1 MFFGRQ
7 TSTPPDRRDTRERG
21 PTASTGY
28 PDGMDGRAHNVSAVL
43 RLLLGF
49 VVLST
54 IAGLL
59 MAGLAIPAV
68 GATGQMAKGGVGVFN
83 DLPSEFTVS
92 PLAQQSR
99 ILNADGKVI
108 ANPYDENRIIVPLA
122 KIAKNMQNAQLA
134 IEDSRFYEHN
144 GLDVR
149 GFSRAMVSNLQGGDT
164 QGASTLTQQYVKI
177 SLQYRALSNG
187 DKDAAAAAVEKSYSR
202 KLQELKYALN
212 VEENFTKEQILE
224 GYLNLVYY
232 GDQAY
237 GVEAAAQNYFGV
249 SAAKLNLGQAAL
261 LAGIVQQPT
270 AFNPVLHP
278 KAAQSRR
285 NQVLDRMQAL
295 GLASAKDVAAAK
307 KQEVAKVV
315 KRKPAKGVCFR
326 SPEPYFCA
334 YVMEW
339 LQKSPQMAVLGK
351 TSAERLKTINQGG
364 LVIRTT
370 LNPAMQDS
378 AKKELAKAV
387 KPNNK
392 QNLGGAV
399 TMIEPGT
406 GKVLAMAQAT
416 DFAKYQTN
424 LNVDQEYGGGPF
436 GYQIG
441 STAKTF
447 ALVEALERGMPLN
460 ATITIPASSPSKP
473 AIFQPS
479 QMIDE
484 CNSGGKPFPVKNDFA
499 MGAGPMSLRDGAV
512 KSVNPFFAALNVR
525 LGACSVRDT
534 MMQMGLH
541 RADGKPIS
549 NSISGISLGAGE
561 STPMSVASAYATLAA
576 NGKYCEPQPV
586 TAISTPDR
594 KSLKIPAAK
603 CSQVI
608 SADVAAGVTDLL
620 QSVVKVNLGSMWSSS
635 ARPAAGKTGTTE
647 RFNQVWFA
655 GYTPQIS
662 TVVLVGNLKPANKN
676 GTLYTLRGKCFG
688 DYGCPSRVYGSTV
701 SAPIWS
707 KIMKTAH
714 KGMPVK
720 DFKSPSADIR
730 KGNYVRLPNVIGRGP
745 DSALARLKE
754 AGFSGFVAG
763 RTNSSLPAGT
773 VAFTDPSGSA
783 LPGGRVGLWLSNGYT
798 PPPTAPKKAAAPE
811 KPQQTPEPAKKPG
824 KPAPKP
830 TKS

>member
-1 MFFGRQ
+1 
-7 TSTPPDRRDTRERG
+7 
-21 PTASTGY
+21 
-28 PDGMDGRAHNVSAVL
+28 MDGRAHNVSAVL

-68 GATGQMAKGGVGVFN
+68 GATGQMAKGGVEVFN
-83 DLPSEFTVS
+83 DLPSEFTLS

-122 KIAKNMQNAQLA
+122 KISKNMQNAQLA
-134 IEDSRFYEHN
+134 IEDSRFYQHN

-164 QGASTLTQQYVKI
+164 QGASTLTQQFVKI
-177 SLQYRALSNG
+177 SLQYRALSEG
-187 DKDAAAAAVEKSYSR
+187 DKEAAAAAVKKSYSR

-212 VEENFTKEQILE
+212 VEENFTKDQILE

-237 GVEAAAQNYFGV
+237 GVEAAAQNYFGT
-249 SAAKLNLGQAAL
+249 SAAKLNVGQAAL

-270 AFNPVLHP
+270 AYNPVLNP
-278 KAAQSRR
+278 EAAQSRR
-285 NQVLDRMQAL
+285 NLVLDRMLAL
-295 GLASAKDVAAAK
+295 GLASAKDVSDAK
-307 KQEVAKVV
+307 KVEVTKAV
-315 KRKPAKGVCFR
+315 KRKAAKGVCHR

-351 TSAERLKTINQGG
+351 TPAERLKTINQGG

-370 LNPAMQDS
+370 LNPKMQAS

-387 KPNNK
+387 KVGNK
-392 QNLGGAV
+392 QNLAGAV
-399 TMIEPGT
+399 SMIEPGT

-416 DFAKYQTN
+416 DFAKSQTN
-424 LNVDQEYGGGPF
+424 LNVDQVYGGGPN

-441 STAKTF
+441 SMAKTF

-460 ATITIPASSPSKP
+460 ASITIPASSPSKP
-473 AIFQPS
+473 AVFDNKS
-479 QMIDE
+479 MVDE
-484 CNSGGKPFPVKNDFA
+484 CAANEPWPVKNDFA
-499 MGAGPMSLRDGAV
+499 QAGGPMSLREGTV

-534 MMQMGLH
+534 MTKMGLH
-541 RADGKPIS
+541 RADGTPIS
-549 NSISGISLGAGE
+549 NTIAGIALGAGE

-594 KSLKIPAAK
+594 KTLKIPAAT
-603 CSQVI
+603 CTQAI

-620 QSVVKVNLGSMWSSS
+620 ESVVEGPIGALWDSN

-647 RFNQVWFA
+647 NHNQIWFA
-655 GYTPQIS
+655 GFTPQIS
-662 TVVLVGNLKPANKN
+662 SVVWVGNVKPASKKGN
-676 GTLYTLRGKCFG
+676 LYTLRGKCFEL
-688 DYGCPSRVYGSTV
+688 
-701 SAPIWS
+701 
-707 KIMKTAH
+707 
-714 KGMPVK
+714 
-720 DFKSPSADIR
+720 
-730 KGNYVRLPNVIGRGP
+730 VRLPESRVRLNRRRAHLVEDHEDRPQGDAGQGLQEALGQDPRGQLRPPAQRHRAQRGQRHRAPRGSRVQRLRGRP
-745 DSALARLKE
+745 DEQQPARGDRCVHRP
-754 AGFSGFVAG
+754 ARFGAAG
-763 RTNSSLPAGT
+763 RTCRAVAVQRLHPAR
-773 VAFTDPSGSA
+773 S
-783 LPGGRVGLWLSNGYT
+783 
-798 PPPTAPKKAAAPE
+798 
-811 KPQQTPEPAKKPG
+811 EPAEG
-824 KPAPKP
+824 AHA
-830 TKS
+830 

>member
-1 MFFGRQ
+1 
-7 TSTPPDRRDTRERG
+7 
-21 PTASTGY
+21 
-28 PDGMDGRAHNVSAVL
+28 
-43 RLLLGF
+43 
-49 VVLST
+49 
-54 IAGLL
+54 
-59 MAGLAIPAV
+59 
-68 GATGQMAKGGVGVFN
+68 
-83 DLPSEFTVS
+83 
-92 PLAQQSR
+92 
-99 ILNADGKVI
+99 
-108 ANPYDENRIIVPLA
+108 
-122 KIAKNMQNAQLA
+122 
-134 IEDSRFYEHN
+134 
-144 GLDVR
+144 
-149 GFSRAMVSNLQGGDT
+149 
-164 QGASTLTQQYVKI
+164 
-177 SLQYRALSNG
+177 
-187 DKDAAAAAVEKSYSR
+187 
-202 KLQELKYALN
+202 

-351 TSAERLKTINQGG
+351 TPAERLKTINQGG

-370 LNPAMQDS
+370 LNPAMQAS

-392 QNLGGAV
+392 QNLAGAV

-406 GKVLAMAQAT
+406 GKVLAMVQAT

-424 LNVDQEYGGGPF
+424 INVDQEYGGGPN

-460 ATITIPASSPSKP
+460 ATINVPASSPTKP
-473 AIFQPS
+473 AVFEPKN
-479 QMIDE
+479 MVDE
-484 CNSGGKPFPVKNDFA
+484 CSTNEPWPVKNDFS
-499 MGAGPMSLRDGAV
+499 MSAGPMTLREGTV

-534 MMQMGLH
+534 MVKMGLH

-549 NSISGISLGAGE
+549 DTISGIALGAGE

-676 GTLYTLRGKCFG
+676 GKLYTLRGKCFG

-730 KGNYVRLPNVIGRGP
+730 RGNYVRLPNVIGRGP
-745 DSALARLKE
+745 DSALALLKE

>member
-1 MFFGRQ
+1 
-7 TSTPPDRRDTRERG
+7 
-21 PTASTGY
+21 
-28 PDGMDGRAHNVSAVL
+28 MDGRAHNVSAVL

-334 YVMEW
+334 YVMER

-351 TSAERLKTINQGG
+351 TPAERLKTINQGG

-370 LNPAMQDS
+370 LNPAMQAS

-392 QNLGGAV
+392 QNLAGAV

-406 GKVLAMAQAT
+406 GKVLAMVQAT

-424 LNVDQEYGGGPF
+424 INVDQEYGGGPN

-460 ATITIPASSPSKP
+460 ATINVPASSPTKP
-473 AIFQPS
+473 AVFEPRN
-479 QMIDE
+479 MVDE
-484 CNSGGKPFPVKNDFA
+484 CSTNEPWPVKNDFS
-499 MGAGPMSLRDGAV
+499 MGAGPMTLREGTV

-534 MMQMGLH
+534 MVKMGLH

-549 NSISGISLGAGE
+549 DTISGIALGAGE

-576 NGKYCEPQPV
+576 NGNYCEPQPV

-676 GTLYTLRGKCFG
+676 GKLYTLRGKCFG

-830 TKS
+830 KKS

>member
-1 MFFGRQ
+1 
-7 TSTPPDRRDTRERG
+7 
-21 PTASTGY
+21 
-28 PDGMDGRAHNVSAVL
+28 MDGRAHNVSAVL

-68 GATGQMAKGGVGVFN
+68 GATGQMAKGGVEVFN
-83 DLPSEFTVS
+83 DLPSEFTLS

-122 KIAKNMQNAQLA
+122 KISKNMQNAQLA
-134 IEDSRFYEHN
+134 IEDSRFYQHN

-164 QGASTLTQQYVKI
+164 QGASTLTQQFVKI
-177 SLQYRALSNG
+177 SLQYRALSQG
-187 DKDAAAAAVEKSYSR
+187 DKEAAAAAVKKSYSR

-212 VEENFTKEQILE
+212 VEENFTKDQILE

-237 GVEAAAQNYFGV
+237 GVEAAAQNYFGT
-249 SAAKLNLGQAAL
+249 SAAKLDIGQAAL

-270 AFNPVLHP
+270 AYNPVLNP
-278 KAAQSRR
+278 EAAQSRR
-285 NQVLDRMQAL
+285 NLVLDRMLEL
-295 GLASAKDVAAAK
+295 GLASAKDVTEAK
-307 KQEVAKVV
+307 KVEVTKAIK
-315 KRKPAKGVCFR
+315 KKPAKGVCHR

-351 TSAERLKTINQGG
+351 TPAERLKTINQGG

-370 LNPAMQDS
+370 LNPKMQAS
-378 AKKELAKAV
+378 AQKELAKAV
-387 KPNNK
+387 KVGNK
-392 QNLGGAV
+392 QNLAGAV
-399 TMIEPGT
+399 SMIEPGT

-416 DFAKYQTN
+416 DFAKSQTN
-424 LNVDQEYGGGPF
+424 LNVDQVYGGGPN

-441 STAKTF
+441 SAAKTF

-460 ATITIPASSPSKP
+460 ATINIPSSSPSKP
-473 AIFQPS
+473 AIFEPRN
-479 QMIDE
+479 MVDE
-484 CNSGGKPFPVKNDFA
+484 CSTNEPWPVKNDFA
-499 MGAGPMSLRDGAV
+499 QAGGAMSLREGTT

-534 MMQMGLH
+534 MMKMGLH

-549 NSISGISLGAGE
+549 DTIAGIALGAGE

-594 KSLKIPAAK
+594 KTLQVPAAK
-603 CSQVI
+603 CTQAI
-608 SADVAAGVTDLL
+608 SADVAAGVNDLL
-620 QSVVKVNLGSMWSSS
+620 ESVVEGPIGPLWDSN

-647 RFNQVWFA
+647 NHNQIWFA
-655 GYTPQIS
+655 GFTPQIS
-662 TVVLVGNLKPANKN
+662 TVVWVGNVKPASKRGN
-676 GTLYTLRGKCFG
+676 LYTLRGKCFET
-688 DYGCPSRVYGSTV
+688 YGCPSRVYGSTV
-701 SAPIWS
+701 AAPIWA

-720 DFKSPSADIR
+720 DFKKPSAKIR
-730 KGNYVRLPNVIGRGP
+730 EGNYVRLPSVVGRGP
-745 DSALARLKE
+745 DSAIERLKE
-754 AGFSGFVAG
+754 AGFSGYVAG
-763 RTNSSLPAGT
+763 RTNSSQPAGT

-783 LPGGRVGLWLSNGYT
+783 LPGGRVALWLSNGYT
-798 PPPTAPKKAAAPE
+798 PPAPSRQKAPTPEQTQAPAPAPE
-811 KPQQTPEPAKKPG
+811 PNQGNG
-824 KPAPKP
+824 KPRPKP
-830 TKS
+830 SKT

>member
-1 MFFGRQ
+1 
-7 TSTPPDRRDTRERG
+7 
-21 PTASTGY
+21 
-28 PDGMDGRAHNVSAVL
+28 MDGRAHNVSAVL

-92 PLAQQSR
+92 PLEQQSR

-270 AFNPVLHP
+270 AFNPVLNP
-278 KAAQSRR
+278 KASQSRR
-285 NQVLDRMQAL
+285 NLVLDRMQAL

-351 TSAERLKTINQGG
+351 TPAERLKTINQGG

-370 LNPAMQDS
+370 LNPAMQAS

-392 QNLGGAV
+392 QNLAGAV